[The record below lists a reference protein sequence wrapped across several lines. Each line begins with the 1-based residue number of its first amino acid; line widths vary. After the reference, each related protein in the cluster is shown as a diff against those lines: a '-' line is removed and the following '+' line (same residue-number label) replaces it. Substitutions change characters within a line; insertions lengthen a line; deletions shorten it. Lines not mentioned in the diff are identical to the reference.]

1 MQVTTATTTIGSS
14 TTDKTKSDN
23 TTLGKDDFLNLL
35 VAQLRYQDPM
45 SPMEDKEFI
54 SQMAQFTSLEQ
65 TMNLTSTMSTMQATG
80 MIGAEVYWT
89 DSSGVAY
96 AGIVKAVT
104 ITDGTPKLQ
113 INDSA
118 VDISKLTTYDK
129 YDNASDLVGTTVS
142 WQDASTGLELSGNV
156 TGIKTV
162 DGTTY
167 VVIAGPTVTLDQVT
181 QVQRPTTT
189 TA

>member
-1 MQVTTATTTIGSS
+1 VQVTTNPTTIGSTGGS
-14 TTDKTKSDN
+14 TKKDN

-65 TMNLTSTMSTMQATG
+65 QLNLTQTMTIMQATG
-80 MIGAEVYWT
+80 MIGAEVYWQ
-89 DSSGVAY
+89 DGSGVIY
-96 AGIVKAVT
+96 SGIVKSVT

-118 VDISKLTTYDK
+118 IEIDKLTQHEKYDK
-129 YDNASDLVGTTVS
+129 ASDLVGTTVS
-142 WQDASTGLELSGNV
+142 WLDAASGIELSGEV
-156 TGIKTV
+156 TGTTTV
-162 DGTTY
+162 DGKIY
-167 VVIAGPTVTLDQVT
+167 VVIAGPAITLNKVTR
-181 QVQRPTTT
+181 VQRPSM

>member
-1 MQVTTATTTIGSS
+1 VTNNTTTTIGSTDS
-14 TTDKTKSDN
+14 TKKDN

-65 TMNLTSTMSTMQATG
+65 QLNLTNTMATMQATG
-80 MIGAEVYWT
+80 MIGAEVYWK
-89 DSSGVAY
+89 DGSGVLY
-96 AGIVKAVT
+96 SGIVKSVA

-118 VDISKLTTYDK
+118 VEIDKLTKHENYK
-129 YDNASDLVGTTVS
+129 KVSDLVGTTVS
-142 WQDASTGLELSGNV
+142 WNDPASGIELTGEVSG
-156 TGIKTV
+156 TTTV
-162 DGTTY
+162 EGKTY
-167 VVIAGPTVTLDQVT
+167 VVIVGPVVTLDQVT
-181 QVQRPTTT
+181 QVQRPNTSTS
-189 TA
+189 A